1 MATFFQGRIK
11 DNSPDEDQ
19 GGQMSFLEHLDEL
32 RTRLVRSFIFIFVAF
47 IFCWFLSNHIY
58 NFLARPVQKALAE
71 AQQRDV
77 GIAGITG
84 QEAAG
89 QLANM
94 KENETARFIFSE
106 TTKMGPGVIP
116 PGTTVLAKA
125 LKDSQ
130 GSIALYTDEP
140 LIAGTTIIP
149 KGVRLPIDRSG
160 PLGGIDDKLI
170 VTTAIE
176 PFSLYLKVSI
186 YAAIGLA
193 IPFLLWQIWGF
204 ISPGL
209 FPHERGYAL
218 PFIFLSSISFL
229 IGAIFAYYIIFPPA
243 ARYLLGLG
251 QDFRL
256 LLKADDYFDFIILV
270 MLAMGIVFQMP
281 AITYVLARIGLVTAG
296 YLVRVW
302 RVSLIVILIAAAVL
316 SPTND
321 VPNMLLFAAPMI
333 VLYVISIFIAWIFG
347 KERTSKA
354 RV

>member
-1 MATFFQGRIK
+1 MSTFFQGRLK
-11 DNSPDEDQ
+11 EDSPDEDQ
-19 GGQMSFLEHLDEL
+19 GGHMSFLEHLDEL
-32 RTRLVRSFIFIFVAF
+32 RSRLVRSIAFVFIAF
-47 IFCWFLSNHIY
+47 IVCWFFSNHIY

-71 AQQRDV
+71 AQRRDV
-77 GIAGITG
+77 ALSGLTG
-84 QEAAG
+84 P
-89 QLANM
+89 
-94 KENETARFIFSE
+94 ETALQLGSLKEGDTGRYIFSE

-116 PGTTVLAKA
+116 VGATVLAKA
-125 LKDSQ
+125 LK
-130 GSIALYTDEP
+130 GSDGNIALYTDEP
-140 LIAGTTIIP
+140 LIAGGTVIP
-149 KGVRLPIDRSG
+149 KGVKLPVDKSG
-160 PLGGIDDKLI
+160 PLSGIDDKLI
-170 VTTAIE
+170 VTTAVE

-186 YAAIGLA
+186 YAAVGLA

-209 FPHERGYAL
+209 FPHERSYAM
-218 PFIFLSSISFL
+218 PFILLSSISFV

-270 MLAMGIVFQMP
+270 MLAMGVVFQMP
-281 AITYVLARIGLVTAG
+281 AITYVLARIGIVTAG

-302 RVSLIVILIAAAVL
+302 RVSLIVILISAAIL

-333 VLYVISIFIAWIFG
+333 VLYMISIFIAWMFG
-347 KERTSKA
+347 KERRKTA
-354 RV
+354 